1 MSSLRPDNYLGVL
14 YFFSTWGD
22 NQPMEPI
29 NQQPWDDT
37 PALSTRVIG
46 AISRIATVLRGGMW
60 QFATQQGLNPAQ
72 LDILQLLHGRRDGM
86 RLSWLA
92 QQLAISPASASDS
105 VAALVNKGLV
115 QKARAS
121 DDGRAIA
128 LQLTAAGNTLAQQ
141 ISESQRFAS
150 AAVDALPPAAQTALL
165 TGLLQLIGE
174 LQRNERFP
182 EIRACLSCRH
192 FQPNRHADADAPH
205 HCGLVNAP
213 LPVRLLRLDCP
224 EHEAADATVQRD
236 NWRILLPEHR

>member
-1 MSSLRPDNYLGVL
+1 
-14 YFFSTWGD
+14 
-22 NQPMEPI
+22 MESA
-29 NQQPWDDT
+29 NKQPWDDT
-37 PALSTRVIG
+37 PALSSRVIG
-46 AISRIATVLRGGMW
+46 AIGRIATVLRGGLW
-60 QFATQQGLNPAQ
+60 QFATQHGLNPAQ

-115 QKARAS
+115 QKARAA

-141 ISESQRFAS
+141 ICESQRFAS

-192 FQPNRHADADAPH
+192 FQPNRHADVDAPH
-205 HCGLVNAP
+205 HCGLVDAP

-236 NWRILLPEHR
+236 NWRVLLPEHR